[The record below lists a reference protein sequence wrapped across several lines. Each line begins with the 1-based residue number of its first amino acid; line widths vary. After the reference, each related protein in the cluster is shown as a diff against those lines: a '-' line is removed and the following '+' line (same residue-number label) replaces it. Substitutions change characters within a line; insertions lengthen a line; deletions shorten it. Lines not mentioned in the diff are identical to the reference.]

1 MVVDMNKK
9 LMWICT
15 INSNTL
21 VWCAD
26 SPLGTF
32 CINLNNDS
40 YFYTLLGKMGRNHWE
55 PADSMEDAKNKCQ
68 DTVDDIIVKVLE
80 YLGLDD
86 VVDKPEGVKDSEPT
100 ENGPWEEWE

>member
-1 MVVDMNKK
+1 
-9 LMWICT
+9 
-15 INSNTL
+15 
-21 VWCAD
+21 
-26 SPLGTF
+26 
-32 CINLNNDS
+32 
-40 YFYTLLGKMGRNHWE
+40 
-55 PADSMEDAKNKCQ
+55 MEDAKNKCQ